1 LKQIRQGMAFNRK
14 DHLVGLDI
22 GSSAIK
28 AAEIRIS
35 GKRKTLKKFGMMP
48 VTPGAIVDGRI
59 VDMPEVA
66 GAIRTLFKSLKI
78 REKKVAISTGGQSV
92 VIKTINT
99 DRVPE
104 KELQKSIVAE
114 AEQYIPY
121 DIEDVNIDYQV
132 MGESEFSSEQMSVL
146 LVAVKKDLVAE
157 YMSLTAMA
165 GLNASIIDVDT
176 FALQNIYETL
186 PGQNPEDLTLL
197 LDVGA
202 SKTSLNLV
210 KNHISMMVQ
219 DSGSGTFQI
228 VEELAERF
236 EMDFS
241 EAEKILKG
249 PVSAAPDPEEVTT
262 VLQQA
267 AVIWCSEISDVVHNF
282 MSNTEERISRI
293 VVSGGGSYI
302 KPFMERLETEIGA
315 GVSVI
320 EPFAGLSLDEKRF
333 SPAYISQVGP
343 LAPIALGLALR
354 RVDDK

>member
-1 LKQIRQGMAFNRK
+1 MGFSGK

-22 GSSAIK
+22 GSSIIK
-28 AAEIRIS
+28 AAEIQIS
-35 GKRKTLKKFGMMP
+35 RKGKTLKKFGMIP
-48 VTPGAIVDGRI
+48 VSPGAIVDGRI
-59 VDMPEVA
+59 MDMPEVA

-99 DRVPE
+99 ARLPE

-121 DIEDVNIDYQV
+121 DIGDVNIDYQIL
-132 MGESEFSSEQMSVL
+132 GESEFSSEQMNVL

-157 YMSLTAMA
+157 YMALTAMA
-165 GLNASIIDVDT
+165 GLRAVIIDVDT

-186 PGQNPEDLTLL
+186 PGRNPEDLTLL

-202 SKTSLNLV
+202 SKTSLNLLE
-210 KNHISMMVQ
+210 NNISMMMQ
-219 DSGSGTFQI
+219 DNGSGTFQI
-228 VEELAERF
+228 IEEIADRF
-236 EMDFS
+236 ETDPGA
-241 EAEKILKG
+241 AEQILLS
-249 PVSAAPDPEEVTT
+249 PVSEAPDPEIMAAI
-262 VLQQA
+262 LQQA
-267 AVIWCSEISDVVHNF
+267 AEVWCSEIWDAVHTFLANHQDA
-282 MSNTEERISRI
+282 RITRI
-293 VVSGGGSYI
+293 VVSGGGGYI
-302 KPFMERLETEIGA
+302 PAFLERLETEMDA
-315 GVSVI
+315 GVSII
-320 EPFAGLSLDEKRF
+320 EPFAGLNLDEKRF